1 MKRHVVKPH
10 RPLRVLLALL
20 LVATVLGGGVWLLAE
35 YSHWR
40 MIRAQMEENDELKRL
55 WQTNRELEQQ
65 NEKLRRQVAMLQT
78 NNDIDQQATSELQ
91 NQLMELQNEVFQLTR
106 ELEFYRGIVSST
118 RNVDGLVVQAIML
131 EPTRSPNQYRFK
143 LVLTHVSKSD
153 KVVEGTVAV
162 ALEGADN
169 GTARTLKLK
178 DIVRDKNVSLD
189 YRFKHFKRFEG
200 IVELPSAFKPRRVR
214 VQLLPKDSSH
224 ARIERVFEWPEVTG
238 GETNVG

>member
-1 MKRHVVKPH
+1 MKRHVIKPH
-10 RPLRVLLALL
+10 RPLRLLL
-20 LVATVLGGGVWLLAE
+20 LVLMVASVIGGGAWLVAE

-40 MIRAQMEENDELKRL
+40 LIHEQMEQNDELKRL
-55 WQTNRELEQQ
+55 WEANHELEQE
-65 NEKLRRQVAMLQT
+65 NEKLRRRVAMLQT

-91 NQLMELQNEVFQLTR
+91 DQLVELQNEVFQLTR

-143 LVLTHVSKSD
+143 LVLTHVAKSD

-169 GTARTLKLK
+169 GTPRTLMLK
-178 DIVRDKNVSLD
+178 EVVRDKNVSLD

-214 VQLLPKDSSH
+214 VQLLPKGSSH
-224 ARIERVFEWPEVTG
+224 AKIERVFEWPDVTG
-238 GETNVG
+238 